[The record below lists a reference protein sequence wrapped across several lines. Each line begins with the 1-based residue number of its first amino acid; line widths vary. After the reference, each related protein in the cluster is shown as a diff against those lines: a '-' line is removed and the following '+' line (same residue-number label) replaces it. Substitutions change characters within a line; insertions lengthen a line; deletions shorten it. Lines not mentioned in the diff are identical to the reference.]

1 MTPPE
6 RKKHEESNNHPFGNA
21 LGSRTTLGGIR
32 SGNNSDAVCRMLNR
46 RGHVRRGFL
55 RIGQDTEGGV
65 MNYRVTI
72 NFDDLEI
79 EVDCTYFPGAPSS
92 FWLPAEPASVEV
104 DDMYLAGE
112 KLSENQIKFIVKA
125 YDKDHLEDALLV
137 GIYEQQEAA
146 AEVRIEC
153 ERGVA

>member
-6 RKKHEESNNHPFGNA
+6 RKKHEKGKNNASNND
-21 LGSRTTLGGIR
+21 LDYRLMLGGIR
-32 SGNNSDAVCRMLNR
+32 SGNNSDAVCILLNR
-46 RGHVRRGFL
+46 PDDVCRGFL

-112 KLSENQIKFIVKA
+112 KLSENQTKFIVKA